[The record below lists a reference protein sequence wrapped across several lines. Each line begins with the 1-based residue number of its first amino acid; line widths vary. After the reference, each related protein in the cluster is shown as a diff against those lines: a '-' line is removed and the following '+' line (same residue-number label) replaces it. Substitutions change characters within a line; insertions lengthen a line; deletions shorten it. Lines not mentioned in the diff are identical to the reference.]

1 MTPTPGARAL
11 VLTALVLLGG
21 CAADLLSRDG
31 HHLIEQ
37 GRYEEGLAKLRE
49 AVGSDAGNFQHRTRL
64 QERSERAVF
73 ELLTRADADLAAGL
87 EADAERGYQRALGI
101 HPSSSRAAAG
111 IAAVATARRNREDV
125 QKAVA
130 LEGRGQVEA
139 AVELLRKVIALNP
152 GNAAAVNALA
162 QLQARRFRERIATPQ
177 LRSSLTK
184 PISLELRDIPLRQ
197 VFDALSRTSGINFTL
212 DKDVRP
218 DIRVSV
224 SVRDVL
230 IQTAIDLI
238 LDPNQLV
245 GKIVNENT
253 VLVYPATPQ
262 KQREYQDLVIRSFYL
277 ENADVKQAQSM
288 VKTMLKVKDTF
299 IDEKLNLLII
309 RDTPDVVRL
318 AESLISVQDHAD
330 PEVVLEVEVL
340 EVLRS
345 RLMVLGVQVPQQLQI
360 APGQI
365 IRPPYPYNLDIRS
378 EKGDSNLLS
387 NPRIRVRNREKAKVL
402 IGNRIPVISSVVT
415 PNATQPVITDNIQY
429 LDVGLK
435 LDVEPNIHM
444 DGSVTIKMSMEVST
458 LGDSIISKNG
468 TIAYR
473 VGTRNA
479 STVLQLKDGE
489 TQTLMGLIQDDEI
502 ERASRLPGLG
512 DIPLVGRLF
521 SNTRTDGQKTEI
533 VLTITPRV
541 VRNIPRPPLTVASL
555 WSGTEAGFRS
565 PRPLINEAEA
575 PAKPA
580 ARSGAAPAAAPT
592 AAPTAALTAAA
603 QAPAP
608 APGAGAFEFSW
619 KAPAEV
625 KAGEQFV
632 VTLDAASTVPLGM
645 ADLQLLFD
653 PTMLSLVG
661 VAEGEWMKRGGA
673 ATQFEDKSNAA
684 AGRVVASIRR
694 NAPEGATGSGQ
705 LIALT
710 LKAVREGQTQMF
722 VTSASPART
731 GGGAVPVR
739 GSGPLQIRI
748 RSAGK

>member
-1 MTPTPGARAL
+1 MIPAPAARVLAL
-11 VLTALVLLGG
+11 AFVVLLDG

-31 HHLIEQ
+31 HELIGQ
-37 GRYEEGLAKLRE
+37 GRYEEGLAKLRD

-64 QERSERAVF
+64 QERTERAVF
-73 ELLTRADADLAAGL
+73 ELLARADADLAAGR
-87 EADAERGYQRALGI
+87 EAEAERGYQRALGL
-101 HPSSSRAAAG
+101 HPSSPRAAG
-111 IAAVATARRNREDV
+111 GLAAVISARRNREDV
-125 QKAVA
+125 QKAAA

-152 GNAAAVNALA
+152 GNAAAVSTLA
-162 QLQARRFRERIATPQ
+162 ELQTRRFRERIAAPQ

-184 PISLELRDIPLRQ
+184 PISLEIRDIPLRQ
-197 VFDALSRTSGINFTL
+197 VFDALSRTSGINFTF

-224 SVRDVL
+224 SVKDVL

-262 KQREYQDLVIRSFYL
+262 KHREYQDLVIRSFYL
-277 ENADVKQAQSM
+277 ENADVKQVQNM

-387 NPRIRVRNREKAKVL
+387 NPRIRVRNREKARVL
-402 IGNRIPVISSVVT
+402 IGNRIPVVSSVVT
-415 PNATQPVITDNIQY
+415 PNATAPVITDNIQY

-435 LDVEPNIHM
+435 LEVEPNIHL

-458 LGDSIISKNG
+458 LGDSITSKNG

-473 VGTRNA
+473 IGTRNA

-502 ERASRLPGLG
+502 ERATRLPGLG

-555 WSGTEAGFRS
+555 WSGTEAGFRA
-565 PRPLINEAEA
+565 PRPLINAPEA

-580 ARSGAAPAAAPT
+580 ASAAPGDAP
-592 AAPTAALTAAA
+592 
-603 QAPAP
+603 PA
-608 APGAGAFEFSW
+608 AGALELSW

-632 VTLDAASTVPLGM
+632 VTLEGASTAPLGM

-653 PTMLSLVG
+653 PTMLTLVG
-661 VAEGEWMKRGGA
+661 VAEGDWMKRGGA
-673 ATQFEDKSNAA
+673 ATQFEDRSNVA
-684 AGRVVASIRR
+684 AGRVIAGIRR
-694 NAPEGATGSGQ
+694 NAPEGATGSGP
-705 LIALT
+705 LIAVT
-710 LKAVREGQTQMF
+710 FKAAREGQTQVF
-722 VTSASPART
+722 VTQVAPSRT
-731 GGGAVPVR
+731 GGGPLPVR
-739 GSGPLQIRI
+739 GSGPLQIRVGG
-748 RSAGK
+748 APK